1 MEMPTLRGWA
11 VGVWRRAD
19 DRSSSLELTNA
30 SIVELVCIASER
42 VEWSARVDER
52 ITCILDEFLTF
63 VRGKED
69 EDRLLVRFRSLH
81 IGLISLDY

>member
-30 SIVELVCIASER
+30 SFVELVCIASER
-42 VEWSARVDER
+42 KEWNGQRGLTNESHAFQTIFLHSSGEKKMR
-52 ITCILDEFLTF
+52 TGCSSGLDLYT
-63 VRGKED
+63 
-69 EDRLLVRFRSLH
+69 
-81 IGLISLDY
+81 LDWFF